1 MSKRKFDDMEDT
13 SDKQPLKNSL
23 DSDEDDDEVNEDT
36 YNIMN
41 EDEFEGISNQIY
53 NIIQIN
59 QYVIFII
66 FIIVNSY
73 FVQVDIY
80 GIA

>member
-13 SDKQPLKNSL
+13 FNKQPLKNSL

-41 EDEFEGISNQIY
+41 EDEFEGIQIWMR
-53 NIIQIN
+53 N
-59 QYVIFII
+59 VCR
-66 FIIVNSY
+66 
-73 FVQVDIY
+73 FVMLY
-80 GIA
+80 LL

>member
-13 SDKQPLKNSL
+13 FNKQPLKNSL

-41 EDEFEGISNQIY
+41 EDEFEGIQIWMH
-53 NIIQIN
+53 N
-59 QYVIFII
+59 VCRC
-66 FIIVNSY
+66 VMLCLL
-73 FVQVDIY
+73 
-80 GIA
+80 